1 MNETRI
7 EIEKIQKIINTSKT
21 DLIYNKSLSS
31 QFILSENFI
40 KEMDNDLNISNGI
53 TEIYDLIKKLKNEI
67 RNKNYSEVNN
77 FLNMIISNLSILG
90 IEFENIHTDEV
101 IIIINKYY
109 SEYENKNFSL
119 SDNLRKILIEK
130 KIL

>member
-1 MNETRI
+1 
-7 EIEKIQKIINTSKT
+7 
-21 DLIYNKSLSS
+21 
-31 QFILSENFI
+31 
-40 KEMDNDLNISNGI
+40 
-53 TEIYDLIKKLKNEI
+53 
-67 RNKNYSEVNN
+67 
-77 FLNMIISNLSILG
+77 MIISNLSILG